1 MPLILYSS
9 DGLVTQVNEQPG
21 LPKHSHH
28 ILTCLLIGEIDLPG
42 LAAAYTTGAIVYATP
57 DAIIKFENISATPEP
72 IISPLVDR
80 IGRATVLEL
89 LITEQ
94 SLSSDDAVALRV
106 IDGIMSTTA
115 FENQAAEII
124 KLSRSSIKSA
134 TELVR
139 RQRGLTAKQAML
151 LERYNF
157 ALRFASADQKEG
169 IEAFL
174 TKRSAKFGNYDS
186 D

>member
-1 MPLILYSS
+1 MPS
-9 DGLVTQVNEQPG
+9 V
-21 LPKHSHH
+21 
-28 ILTCLLIGEIDLPG
+28 LTCLLVGNIDLPS
-42 LAAAYTTGAIVYATP
+42 LAAAYTTGGIVYATP
-57 DAIIKFENISATPEP
+57 DTIIRFENISATNNP
-72 IISPLVDR
+72 IIFPLVER
-80 IGRATVLEL
+80 MGRATTLEL

-94 SLSSDDAVALRV
+94 VLSSDDALSLSV

-124 KLSRSSIKSA
+124 KLSRSSMMQA

-139 RQRGLTAKQAML
+139 RQKGLTTKQAML

-169 IEAFL
+169 IDAFL
-174 TKRSAKFGNYDS
+174 TKRSPKFDNRDS